1 MIFLYSTETRKALIV
16 LLYLGAVVAPTF
28 LLLNDKHSKTE
39 AQMNIYGI
47 SDTGSGPKKS
57 HPRQKSLQLLP
68 HAGIPGSDRK
78 VLPRS

>member
-47 SDTGSGPKKS
+47 SDTGSGPKKVTS
-57 HPRQKSLQLLP
+57 PSEESPASSPCRHPRQ
-68 HAGIPGSDRK
+68 
-78 VLPRS
+78 